1 VRRSAALILVGVA
14 VAAMLA
20 LGRPPVAGA
29 AADRLPDLGMARL
42 RDLSIDTTTR
52 LGRRLLRFT
61 TIIVNIGAGPFE
73 TIGRRPDTTTAQMA
87 VAQRIYNSAGSYRE
101 VRTPTVMFWAGDGH
115 DHWHVRDVEAYRLLR
130 LDNGRRVG
138 TGAKHGFCYF
148 DNTAY
153 RLGLAGAPTSPV
165 YGGCGARGD
174 LRVKTGVSVGWGG
187 HLPGRDRISV
197 DRRHRAEVGP
207 LSAARHRRSGQLV
220 RRDEQRQQQHLGRPQ
235 ADWLRRSGGGLRA
248 GCLTSPSRG
257 HAWTRQVD
265 AAQTA
270 KWAGR
275 R

>member
-1 VRRSAALILVGVA
+1 MRRSAALILVGVA
-14 VAAMLA
+14 VAAMLG

-52 LGRRLLRFT
+52 PGRRLLRFT

-73 TIGRRPDTTTAQMA
+73 TIGRRPDTATDQMA

-138 TGAKHGFCYF
+138 TGAKHRFCYF

-174 LRVKTGVSVGWGG
+174 LRVKTGVSVGWGDTYPAG
-187 HLPGRDRISV
+187 IAFQWIDVTGLKSGRYR
-197 DRRHRAEVGP
+197 
-207 LSAARHRRSGQLV
+207 
-220 RRDEQRQQQHLGRPQ
+220 
-235 ADWLRRSGGGLRA
+235 LRA
-248 GCLTSPSRG
+248 IADPANWFAETNNANNSTWVDLRLTGSGVRVVAYGP
-257 HAWTRQVD
+257 
-265 AAQTA
+265 AA
-270 KWAGR
+270 
-275 R
+275 